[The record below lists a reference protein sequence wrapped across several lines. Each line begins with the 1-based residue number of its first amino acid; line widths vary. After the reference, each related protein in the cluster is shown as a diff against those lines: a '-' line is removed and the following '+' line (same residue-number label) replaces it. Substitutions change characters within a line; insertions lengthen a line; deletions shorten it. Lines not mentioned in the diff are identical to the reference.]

1 MAIWKVENQIVKTF
15 DFQPL
20 QKTMLKELDITL
32 KRPFQGYNIYILLN
46 FDSFGDIMN
55 FWTFGIHNLEKKS
68 KVPF

>member
-32 KRPFQGYNIYILLN
+32 KRPFQGL
-46 FDSFGDIMN
+46 
-55 FWTFGIHNLEKKS
+55 
-68 KVPF
+68 